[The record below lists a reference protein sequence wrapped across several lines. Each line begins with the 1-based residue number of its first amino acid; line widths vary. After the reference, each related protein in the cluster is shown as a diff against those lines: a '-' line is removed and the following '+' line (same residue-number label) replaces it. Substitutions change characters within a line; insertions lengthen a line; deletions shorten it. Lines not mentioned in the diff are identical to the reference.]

1 MSKEFFLR
9 FSLQQMGGCMSQD
22 VYEVKQAIDAT
33 EDEMDCILCKFK
45 QSVQKRSDALKLKYH
60 DVGNL
65 KGKKVLFVGDSI
77 TADKMG
83 YRNVV
88 CEVASLDGMCLAY
101 SGATST
107 DMYRFVNERICT
119 FNPDI
124 VSVMIGTNDAFFH
137 SGVQKENLVS
147 KCEYE
152 RNIRGI
158 LETATKHNKQVIIST
173 IPQCVESALC
183 DEFKYNTDQNISAY
197 NQIVRK
203 VASDFDVMLVDFEA
217 KLKTMPKDGLYE
229 PDGVHLSPDGHDVL
243 ASLWLGAI
251 SKQCS

>member
-22 VYEVKQAIDAT
+22 VYTVKEAIQAT
-33 EDEMDCILCKFK
+33 GEEMDLILDKFK
-45 QSVQKRSDALKLKYH
+45 KSVAKRGDCLKQKYNTN
-60 DVGNL
+60 NL

-83 YRNVV
+83 YRNVL
-88 CEVASLDGMCLAY
+88 CNAASLEGMCLAY

-119 FNPDI
+119 FEPDI

-147 KCEYE
+147 KSEYE

-158 LETATKHNKQVIIST
+158 LETATKHKKQVIIST

-183 DEFKYNTDQNISAY
+183 DEFKYNTDENISAY

-203 VASDFDVMLVDFEA
+203 AASDFDVILVDFEA

-243 ASLWLGAI
+243 ASLWLGGI
-251 SKQCS
+251 TR

>member
-1 MSKEFFLR
+1 MLKEFFLR
-9 FSLQQMGGCMSQD
+9 FSLQQMGGSMSQD
-22 VYEVKQAIDAT
+22 VYTVKQAIQAT
-33 EDEMDCILCKFK
+33 DEEMEVRLNKFR
-45 QSVQKRSDALKLKYH
+45 QSVAKRSDCLKQKYNT
-60 DVGNL
+60 DNL

-88 CEVASLDGMCLAY
+88 CEVASLEGMCLAY

-119 FNPDI
+119 FEPDI
-124 VSVMIGTNDAFFH
+124 VSVMIGTNDSFFH

-147 KCEYE
+147 KAEYE

-158 LETATKHNKQVIIST
+158 LETATHYNKQVVIST

-183 DEFKYNTDQNISAY
+183 GDEFKYNTDENISAY

-203 VASDFDVMLVDFEA
+203 AASDFGVTLIDFEA
-217 KLKTMPKDGLYE
+217 KLKTMPKDSLYE

-243 ASLWLGAI
+243 ASLWLGGI
-251 SKQCS
+251 TR